1 MSDTLSTTPA
11 PARTDARPEARAVT
25 RPAVDPA
32 AAVDTR
38 TIRRLGSP

>member
-11 PARTDARPEARAVT
+11 PARTDARSRRVLSPA
-25 RPAVDPA
+25 AVDPA

-38 TIRRLGSP
+38 TIRRLGTA